1 MFYKVSDPSVYAMCD
16 MVCANIARQYEQ
28 TSSDRALSTPSLA
41 DEAKLALT
49 DQPINMAGLVIS

>member
-1 MFYKVSDPSVYAMCD
+1 MCD